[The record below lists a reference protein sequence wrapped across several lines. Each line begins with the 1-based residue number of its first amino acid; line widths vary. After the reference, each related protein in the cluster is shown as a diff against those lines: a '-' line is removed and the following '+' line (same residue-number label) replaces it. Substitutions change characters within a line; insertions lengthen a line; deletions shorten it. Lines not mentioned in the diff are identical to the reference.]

1 MPSVRHA
8 LRDRPG
14 STLEGAPCHSGD
26 DEAVLTGIRLRE
38 LDAAVTSGLEVVKRG
53 VDGLEGLPDVSSDRQ
68 TLPQATQELTSNR
81 LDQSLLRGHG
91 LRFPFRGRE
100 AG

>member
-14 STLEGAPCHSGD
+14 SELECVLCHNGD
-26 DEAVLTGIRLRE
+26 DEAVITGIRLRE
-38 LDAAVTSGLEVVKRG
+38 LDAAVTRGLEVVKRG
-53 VDGLEGLPDVSSDRQ
+53 VDGLDGLPDLASDCQ

-81 LDQSLLRGHG
+81 LDQSLVRGHG
-91 LRFPFRGRE
+91 LWFPFRER
-100 AG
+100 